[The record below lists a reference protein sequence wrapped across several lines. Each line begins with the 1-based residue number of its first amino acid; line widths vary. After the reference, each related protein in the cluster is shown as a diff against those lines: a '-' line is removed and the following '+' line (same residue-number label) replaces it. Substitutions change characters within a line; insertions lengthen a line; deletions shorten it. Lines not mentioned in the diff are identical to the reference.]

1 MNTRR
6 SLANGTALLLSLV
19 SLGAVVGGIML
30 IVEPT
35 GKTLDLSLNLLA
47 ESPFSDY
54 LLPGIMLLAVFGV
67 LGMGGAFLVFKNHR
81 FAGLATILLGAAL
94 VIWISAEVYWFGWES
109 WLLPV
114 FMTVGV
120 VEVILGVFIEATN
133 HENWKWFNRHHHGTH
148 AH

>member
-35 GKTLDLSLNLLA
+35 GKTLDLSLKLLA

-67 LGMGGAFLVFKNHR
+67 LGMGAAFLVFKNHR
-81 FAGLATILLGAAL
+81 FAGMATILLGAAL